1 MTTDYDGA
9 PNRAGTESEPATD
22 ARPLTFTDRVSQMVL
37 SSCRAKDSDAHIS
50 SVLRDSHGRT
60 VVRIRG
66 GDAARNP
73 LKLLGA
79 LKELWPL
86 ASTAVI
92 ENALDGSV
100 EAQIT
105 VPHEADE
112 RARAR
117 RRARSTRVAECL
129 WMVGAALLVTGL
141 ALYATELLHQVPG
154 GAHNATSDREL

>member
-1 MTTDYDGA
+1 MTANYGGA
-9 PNRAGTESEPATD
+9 SNGVGAGCEPAAD
-22 ARPLTFTDRVSQMVL
+22 PQPLTFTDRVSQMVL
-37 SSCRAKDSDAHIS
+37 SSCRAKDSDAQIS

-66 GDAARNP
+66 GGATRNP
-73 LKLLGA
+73 LKLLSA

-86 ASTAVI
+86 ANTAVI

-112 RARAR
+112 RARAQ

-129 WMVGAALLVTGL
+129 WMVGATLLVTGL
-141 ALYATELLHQVPG
+141 ALYATELLRQAPG